1 MGPAYLSRK
10 GFFAVSVNSNTEY
23 TCLISHSIHYLPL
36 STVTCGLGH
45 GILDGL
51 EASLMPEFSR
61 TRIFGVIGTN
71 ILNMV
76 DTSWLTKDIHPHH
89 TQFARSVRPSS
100 QTHPKETRNE

>member
-1 MGPAYLSRK
+1 
-10 GFFAVSVNSNTEY
+10 
-23 TCLISHSIHYLPL
+23 
-36 STVTCGLGH
+36 VTCGLGH

-51 EASLMPEFSR
+51 EVLLMLEFSR

-76 DTSWLTKDIHPHH
+76 DTSWSTKDIHPHH
-89 TQFARSVRPSS
+89 TQFARLVSLSS